1 MGANDAADLPHQ
13 RFGQIQSIPE
23 VVLDGLH
30 FAQAGRVAGNRGKIR
45 TDAAQFVDLLE
56 QGYIAPDDLGCR
68 EQSGVISIGEALTYK
83 LTGKGMVALDERR
96 RRVKG
101 ICFQIFLVLLAALL
115 AVVSAL
121 IAEWIKPVVFSERD
135 EFCPEFVEQERVI
148 APLSINLDLGQ

>member
-1 MGANDAADLPHQ
+1 MLTHKQYKELKKYLSGPIAVGGCPYED
-13 RFGQIQSIPE
+13 F
-23 VVLDGLH
+23 
-30 FAQAGRVAGNRGKIR
+30 F
-45 TDAAQFVDLLE
+45 LE

-83 LTGKGMVALDERR
+83 LTGKGLVALDERR

-135 EFCPEFVEQERVI
+135 EFCPEFVEQERVV